1 MRTKDELFQLGEV
14 STFLQYLFMSEKHTI
29 TYNNGLTNL
38 KIRMDEN
45 FNILCQNLSFP
56 DVPECDFTEQMTP
69 LYMLG
74 VIQILQETPPEEFKG
89 SFKSRWDEIKTI
101 TLTNLALNRK

>member
-1 MRTKDELFQLGEV
+1 MRTKDELFLLGEV

-45 FNILCQNLSFP
+45 FNIRCQNLSFP
-56 DVPECDFTEQMTP
+56 NVPESNFTEQMTVS
-69 LYMLG
+69 YMLG
-74 VIQILQETPPEEFKG
+74 VIQILQNTPPVEFINA
-89 SFKSRWDEIKTI
+89 FTNRWEEIKQI
-101 TLTNLALNRK
+101 TLANLALNRK

>member
-1 MRTKDELFQLGEV
+1 M
-14 STFLQYLFMSEKHTI
+14 
-29 TYNNGLTNL
+29 N
-38 KIRMDEN
+38 EN

-74 VIQILQETPPEEFKG
+74 VIQILQETPPVEFKE
-89 SFKSRWDEIKTI
+89 SFKSRWEEIKAI
-101 TLTNLALNRK
+101 TLANLALNKR